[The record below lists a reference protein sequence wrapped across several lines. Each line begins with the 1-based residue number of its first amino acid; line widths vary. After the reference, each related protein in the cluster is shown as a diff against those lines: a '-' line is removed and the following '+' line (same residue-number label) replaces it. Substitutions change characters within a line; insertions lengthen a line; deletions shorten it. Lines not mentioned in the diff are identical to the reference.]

1 MLWLGGNKR
10 SLSASPGGWSRSQ
23 RHTSNNSND
32 TGMIFRDRVG
42 FGNDHKHQDLTGL
55 FQLFFERQKTLRLTE
70 NLRAVIE
77 ITFGSLVIGK
87 RPPA

>member
-10 SLSASPGGWSRSQ
+10 SLSASLGGRSRSR
-23 RHTSNNSND
+23 RHLSNNPND
-32 TGMIFRDRVG
+32 AGLIFRDRVG
-42 FGNDHKHQDLTGL
+42 FGNDHKHQDLAGS
-55 FQLFFERQKTLRLTE
+55 FQSFFERQKTLRLTE
-70 NLRAVIE
+70 NLRAVIK